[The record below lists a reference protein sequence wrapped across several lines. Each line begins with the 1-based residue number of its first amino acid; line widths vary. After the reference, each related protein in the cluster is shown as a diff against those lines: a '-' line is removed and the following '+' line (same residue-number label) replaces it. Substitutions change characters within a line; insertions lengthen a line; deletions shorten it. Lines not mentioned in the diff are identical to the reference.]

1 MKETAPVVIHK
12 ALNPPKAGQGEGVTR

>member
-12 ALNPPKAGQGEGVTR
+12 AVNPAKAGQGEGVTR